1 MEEGDN
7 ERKRKGDRSI
17 LKKKKK
23 TEKRKQQKMTEKE
36 RKNEYMN

>member
-23 TEKRKQQKMTEKE
+23 QRRENGRK
-36 RKNEYMN
+36 